1 MARHLRS
8 FASCKG
14 HLLKFRSAP
23 RFIIFVA
30 CYSIFTHLFF
40 YGMLVPVMPTALV
53 QKAGVLPKD
62 LQEWNSVLQ
71 AIYGG
76 ATLATSP
83 AAGFFTDRIGSRRT
97 PFLTCL
103 VCFTGATALI
113 AVGTNVGFWVAGR
126 LLQGVSAGM
135 LWIVCLALLT
145 DTVGQTGIGQAVGI
159 IGISMS
165 IGPVVG
171 PLLGGVIYAHVGYH
185 AVFGLMFAMLGVD
198 VVLRLVLIEKRVAQ
212 KWLKAEA
219 VQLETQ
225 IADPNSDSPVS
236 LASGPNPSNLPCT
249 VTGNGDETTNGPSPS
264 SQIMHH
270 QSPPILRL
278 LLSYRVLV
286 GLAGGLLQSSLNVAF
301 DSTLPL
307 TVNALF
313 GWQQTGQGLIFI
325 IILLPSLL
333 QPIFGAMTDRY
344 QQGRRLLAAS
354 GCLLATP
361 AYVLLR
367 LVTRDTLGQKALL
380 CVFLV
385 IIGLGMAIAMPAIIA
400 EIGAAVA
407 DFEKSDPRAIKGSV
421 MATGWSL
428 VNASYAAGC
437 LIGPLFAGL
446 IRDAAGW
453 QTTTW
458 CLGLLSAVTGVFL
471 LLCLEGWIGKLDRKE
486 LISRTPRW

>member
-1 MARHLRS
+1 MAHHLRLLPPR
-8 FASCKG
+8 KG
-14 HLLKFRSAP
+14 HLLNFCWAP
-23 RFIIFVA
+23 RFIMFVA

-62 LQEWNSVLQ
+62 LQKCNSVLQ
-71 AIYGG
+71 AIYGD
-76 ATLATSP
+76 ATLAKSP
-83 AAGFFTDRIGSRRT
+83 AAGFFMDRIGSRRT
-97 PFLTCL
+97 PFVICL
-103 VCFTGATALI
+103 VCLTGATALL
-113 AVGTNVGFWVAGR
+113 ALGTNVGFWVAGR

-135 LWIVCLALLT
+135 LWVVCLDLLT
-145 DTVGQTGIGQAVGI
+145 DTVGPAGIGQAVGI
-159 IGISMS
+159 IGIPMSM
-165 IGPVVG
+165 GPIVG
-171 PLLGGVIYAHVGYH
+171 PLLGGVIYAHGGYY

-198 VVLRLVLIEKRVAQ
+198 AVLRLVLIEKRVAQ

-225 IADPNSDSPVS
+225 IADPNSGSPAS
-236 LASGPNPSNLPCT
+236 LASCPNPSNVPCT
-249 VTGNGDETTNGPSPS
+249 MTENGDETTKGPPPS
-264 SQIMHH
+264 SQIMHPEF
-270 QSPPILRL
+270 PPILRL
-278 LLSYRVLV
+278 LLSFRVLV

-325 IILLPSLL
+325 TILLPSLL

-367 LVTRDTLGQKALL
+367 LVTQDTMGHKTLL
-380 CVFLV
+380 CVLLV

-407 DFEKSDPRAIKGSV
+407 DFEKSESQAIKGSLI
-421 MATGWSL
+421 ATGWSL
-428 VNASYAAGC
+428 INASYAAGC
-437 LIGPLFAGL
+437 LISPLFSGL
-446 IRDAAGW
+446 IRNAAGW

-471 LLCLEGWIGKLDRKE
+471 LLCLGDWIGNLEQKE
-486 LISRTPRW
+486 INIPST

>member
-1 MARHLRS
+1 MARHLRLLPS
-8 FASCKG
+8 RDG
-14 HLLKFRSAP
+14 PLLKIRSAP

-53 QKAGVLPKD
+53 QRAGVLPRD
-62 LQEWNSVLQ
+62 LQKWNSVLQ

-83 AAGFFTDRIGSRRT
+83 AAGFFMDRIGTRRT
-97 PFLTCL
+97 PFLICL
-103 VCFTGATALI
+103 VCLTGATALL

-135 LWIVCLALLT
+135 LWVVCLALLT
-145 DTVGQTGIGQAVGI
+145 DTVGPAGIGQAVGI
-159 IGISMS
+159 IGIPMS
-165 IGPVVG
+165 IGPIVG
-171 PLLGGVIYAHVGYH
+171 PLLGGVIYAHGGYY

-198 VVLRLVLIEKRVAQ
+198 AVLRLVLIEKRVAQ

-225 IADPNSDSPVS
+225 TADPNSNFPAS
-236 LASGPNPSNLPCT
+236 LASCPNPSNIPCT
-249 VTGNGDETTNGPSPS
+249 MTENGDEKTNGPPPS
-264 SQIMHH
+264 SQIMRH
-270 QSPPILRL
+270 QFPPMLRL
-278 LLSYRVLV
+278 LLSFRVLV

-325 IILLPSLL
+325 TILLPSLL

-367 LVTRDTLGQKALL
+367 LVTQDTLGQKALL
-380 CVFLV
+380 CVLLV

-400 EIGAAVA
+400 EISAAVA
-407 DFEKSDPRAIKGSV
+407 DFQKNDPQAIKGSV
-421 MATGWSL
+421 IATGWSL

-446 IRDAAGW
+446 IRNATGW

-471 LLCLEGWIGKLDRKE
+471 LLCLGNWIGKLEKKE
-486 LISRTPRW
+486 LMSRTPRC